1 MDFDTFSSQINALV
15 SEFMENS
22 GCPSQCANLLQEI
35 ARDVFEQTA
44 EDMDT
49 NPDPGVLWYDTSAE
63 LD

>member
-35 ARDVFEQTA
+35 ARDVFEHDA
-44 EDMDT
+44 EDDG
-49 NPDPGVLWYDTSAE
+49 PDPGSAWYDTSAE